1 MAKRAM
7 RWVQWLLAALLAACG
22 GPSQQNLLGS
32 SGGDQETGADAG
44 DAGQESGVSG
54 DATAAADEPEAP
66 PQDAASSDVASD
78 DAAVDASLPD
88 LGPWDAALPDS
99 AEADLAAADSAS
111 PDGAATDSAPTDTS
125 PADTSPATPA
135 PPTAAQI
142 DAALQSGDAAALQK
156 LYAAYDMPVC
166 EAGQCRF
173 LVMAKGAQTVEIMG
187 DWHNWA
193 TPDATTPVAGVPG
206 LFTAKVPIDTTQTRQ
221 YKVKIDGQWAI
232 DPSNPYFV
240 FAGLGP
246 NSAIYPANHSRL
258 RWIGDVQSPQ
268 LNNVRNLYVY
278 LPAAYFQSQT
288 EHFPVLYWHDGF
300 NVFTSPLAP
309 FGDWKVDQI
318 SDELMAN
325 GAMAPVIQVG
335 VDTND
340 RMSEYVWAPLDDG
353 SKVYPPKI
361 QQYAAFLV
369 ETVKP
374 MIDKL
379 FRTLPDRDHT
389 AIAGSSLGG
398 NASLWI
404 GWQQWKVFG
413 RLASFSGALWV
424 GEGVSFETGKPSEGP
439 TMRAIIAE
447 NAAKVPKGA
456 LRVYLD
462 SGDTD
467 FDGTAC
473 YECDSWANTDWTRN
487 ALIAAG
493 WDDRPEWDTDNNP
506 ATPLPNLPYSTAVAK
521 VPALAWSAKP
531 PAGKTWSEYLQL
543 SHNLVCLIG
552 HGHMHNEGSWNLRA
566 PAALRFLFP
575 GTAP

>member
-1 MAKRAM
+1 MAGRAM
-7 RWVQWLLAALLAACG
+7 RWMQWLLAALLAACG
-22 GPSQQNLLGS
+22 VPGQQNQFAAGGADQEAGSDAGDLGWDS
-32 SGGDQETGADAG
+32 TEAASDAADTAADQSESVDSAGGDQAAG
-44 DAGQESGVSG
+44 GG
-54 DATAAADEPEAP
+54 DTLA
-66 PQDAASSDVASD
+66 
-78 DAAVDASLPD
+78 DAAV
-88 LGPWDAALPDS
+88 
-99 AEADLAAADSAS
+99 ADTPQVDV
-111 PDGAATDSAPTDTS
+111 PATDSASADS
-125 PADTSPATPA
+125 NLADVGAADAGPAAPA
-135 PPTAAQI
+135 PPTLAQV
-142 DAALQSGDAAALQK
+142 DAALQSGDAAPLQK
-156 LYAAYDMPVC
+156 LLATYDMPVC

-173 LVMAKGAQTVEIMG
+173 LVMAKGAQSVEIMG
-187 DWHNWA
+187 DWHDWA
-193 TPDATTPVAGVPG
+193 TPDAATPVPGVPG
-206 LFTAKVPIDTTQTRQ
+206 LFTTKVAVDTSKTRQ

-232 DPSNPYFV
+232 DPSNPYFA

-258 RWIGDVQSPQ
+258 RWIGGVQSPQ

-278 LPAAYFQSQT
+278 LPAAYFQNLA
-288 EHFPVLYWHDGF
+288 EYFPVLYWQDGF

-318 SDELMAN
+318 SDEGMAS
-325 GAMAPVIQVG
+325 GAVAPVIQVG
-335 VDTND
+335 VDTSD

-353 SKVYPPKI
+353 TKVYPPKI
-361 QQYAAFLV
+361 AQYAAFLV
-369 ETVKP
+369 DTVKP
-374 MIDKL
+374 MIDKQ
-379 FRTLPDRDHT
+379 FRTLPGRDHT
-389 AIAGSSLGG
+389 AIGGSSLGG

-404 GWQQWKVFG
+404 AWQHWQVFG

-424 GEGVSFETGKPSEGP
+424 GEGISFETGKPSEGP
-439 TMRAIIAE
+439 SMRAIIAE

-493 WDDRPEWDTDNNP
+493 WDDRPEWDTDGNP
-506 ATPLPNLPYSTAVAK
+506 ATPLPNLPYSTKVAK

-531 PAGKTWSEYLQL
+531 PAGKTWSDYLQL
-543 SHNLVCLIG
+543 SHNLVCLVG
-552 HGHMHNEGSWNLRA
+552 HGHMHNEGAWNLRA

-575 GTAP
+575 GKNP